1 MIMRKPTNI
10 EQYESRYSE
19 SKLLGKLS
27 SAARWA
33 GEKVIYAVLLLYY
46 VLRSDKVPLADKSK
60 VYGALGY
67 FILPADLLLDFLPI
81 VGYTDDLAALMWALR
96 AVKKNITPEIKSQ
109 ARTRLG
115 ELLRR
120 VDEKKLDEMV

>member
-1 MIMRKPTNI
+1 MRKPTNI

-19 SKLLGKLS
+19 SKLIAKLS

-46 VLRSDKVPLADKSK
+46 VLRSDAVPMADKSK

-67 FILPADLLLDFLPI
+67 FILPADLLLDFLPL
-81 VGYTDDLAALMWALR
+81 VGYTDDLAALMWALH
-96 AVKKNITPEIKSQ
+96 AVTKNITPEIKAQ
-109 ARTRLG
+109 ARARLG
-115 ELLRR
+115 ELLRK
-120 VDEKKLDEMV
+120 VDDKKLDEMV

>member
-1 MIMRKPTNI
+1 MRKPTNI

-19 SKLLGKLS
+19 SKLIAKLS

-46 VLRSDKVPLADKSK
+46 VLRSDAVPMADKSK

-67 FILPADLLLDFLPI
+67 FILPADLLLDFLPL
-81 VGYTDDLAALMWALR
+81 VGYTDDLAALMWALH
-96 AVKKNITPEIKSQ
+96 AVAKNITPEIKAQ
-109 ARTRLG
+109 ARARLG
-115 ELLRR
+115 ELLSKID
-120 VDEKKLDEMV
+120 DEKLDEMV

>member
-1 MIMRKPTNI
+1 MRKPTNI

-19 SKLLGKLS
+19 SKLIAKLS

-46 VLRSDKVPLADKSK
+46 VLRSDAVPMADKSK

-67 FILPADLLLDFLPI
+67 FILPADLLLDFLPL
-81 VGYTDDLAALMWALR
+81 VGYTDDLAALMWALH
-96 AVKKNITPEIKSQ
+96 AVTKNITPEIKAQ
-109 ARTRLG
+109 ARARLG
-115 ELLRR
+115 ELLCK
-120 VDEKKLDEMV
+120 VDDKKLDEMV

>member
-1 MIMRKPTNI
+1 MRKPTNI

-46 VLRSDKVPLADKSK
+46 VLRSDAMPMTDKSK

-67 FILPADLLLDFLPI
+67 FILPADLILDFLPL
-81 VGYTDDLAALMWALR
+81 VGYTDDLAALMWALH
-96 AVKKNITPEIKSQ
+96 AVAKNITPEIKAQ

-120 VDEKKLDEMV
+120 VDEKKLDEML

>member
-1 MIMRKPTNI
+1 MRKPTNI

-46 VLRSDKVPLADKSK
+46 VLRSDTVPMADKSK

-81 VGYTDDLAALMWALR
+81 VGYTDDFAALMWALH
-96 AVKKNITPEIKSQ
+96 AVAKNITPEIKAQ
-109 ARTRLG
+109 ARARLG

-120 VDEKKLDEMV
+120 VDDKKLDEMV

>member
-1 MIMRKPTNI
+1 MRKPTNI

-33 GEKVIYAVLLLYY
+33 GENVIYAVLLLYY
-46 VLRSDKVPLADKSK
+46 VLRSDTVPMADKSK

-81 VGYTDDLAALMWALR
+81 VGYTDDFAALMWALH
-96 AVKKNITPEIKSQ
+96 AVAKNITPEIKAQ
-109 ARTRLG
+109 ARARLG

-120 VDEKKLDEMV
+120 VDDKKLDEMV

>member
-1 MIMRKPTNI
+1 MRKPTNI

-27 SAARWA
+27 SATRWA

-67 FILPADLLLDFLPI
+67 FILPADLLLDFLPM

>member
-1 MIMRKPTNI
+1 MRKPTNI

-19 SKLLGKLS
+19 SKLIAKLS

-46 VLRSDKVPLADKSK
+46 VLRSDAVPMADKSK

-67 FILPADLLLDFLPI
+67 FILPADLLLDFLPL
-81 VGYTDDLAALMWALR
+81 VGYTDDLAALMWALH
-96 AVKKNITPEIKSQ
+96 AVTKNITPEIKAQ
-109 ARTRLG
+109 ARARLG
-115 ELLRR
+115 ELLSKI
-120 VDEKKLDEMV
+120 DDKKLDEIV

>member
-1 MIMRKPTNI
+1 MRKPTNI

-19 SKLLGKLS
+19 SKLLAKLS

-46 VLRSDKVPLADKSK
+46 VLRSDAVPMADKSK

-67 FILPADLLLDFLPI
+67 FILPADLLLDFLPL
-81 VGYTDDLAALMWALR
+81 VGYTDDLAALMWALH
-96 AVKKNITPEIKSQ
+96 AVTKNITPEIKAQ
-109 ARTRLG
+109 ARARLG
-115 ELLRR
+115 ELLCK
-120 VDEKKLDEMV
+120 VDDKKLDEMV

>member
-1 MIMRKPTNI
+1 MRKPTNI

-19 SKLLGKLS
+19 SKLLAKLS

-46 VLRSDKVPLADKSK
+46 VLRSDAVPMADKSK

-67 FILPADLLLDFLPI
+67 FILPADLLLDFLPL
-81 VGYTDDLAALMWALR
+81 VGYTDDLAALMWALH
-96 AVKKNITPEIKSQ
+96 AVTKNITPEIKAQ
-109 ARTRLG
+109 ARARLG
-115 ELLRR
+115 ELLCK
-120 VDEKKLDEMV
+120 VDDEKLDEMV

>member
-46 VLRSDKVPLADKSK
+46 VLRSDKVPMADKSK

-67 FILPADLLLDFLPI
+67 FILPTDLLLDFLPM